1 MKVDILLA
9 FSLVAI
15 IISVVVPGIEYF
27 RDYKLNRV
35 NLEADY
41 YRKIYAEHLVKNI
54 PYARKYIRFD
64 SQGILCDV
72 DRLISA
78 LQGLMQDSLYFLYS
92 NEDFYYELKKK
103 TQELEDYLV
112 QQCGESFNGN
122 EQQNV
127 LKKIQELLN
136 GIYHCISKGYNG
148 QY

>member
-1 MKVDILLA
+1 M
-9 FSLVAI
+9 
-15 IISVVVPGIEYF
+15 
-27 RDYKLNRV
+27 
-35 NLEADY
+35 
-41 YRKIYAEHLVKNI
+41 
-54 PYARKYIRFD
+54 
-64 SQGILCDV
+64 
-72 DRLISA
+72 
-78 LQGLMQDSLYFLYS
+78 MQDSLYFLYS